1 MLNQNN
7 TFIHGCWRLDSWNL
21 SNAGLISFIEQL
33 IELGIDTFDH
43 ADIYGNYSCE
53 AIFGAVL
60 RHAPELRQRLKITTK
75 CGIKLPS
82 DKFPDHT
89 HIYDTSYQHIIAAVN
104 RSLTNL
110 ATDYIDTL
118 LIHRPDMLLE
128 GEEVARAFQQ
138 LLQEGKVLAF
148 GVSNFLPH
156 QFELLQSY
164 LDFPLTTNQVEASV
178 LSHDNFTNGTL
189 DYLRKLRIRP
199 QIWSPLAGG
208 RIFND
213 DTPNVLRVREALAQ
227 IALKHDAK
235 LEQIALAWLLR
246 HPSKMQ
252 IILGSGKIERI
263 REMLASANIQL
274 SRDEWFKIWTA
285 YTGHDIP

>member
-1 MLNQNN
+1 MLNQND
-7 TFIHGCWRLDSWNL
+7 TFIHGCWRLDSWGL
-21 SNAGLISFIEQL
+21 SNSELVGFMQELID
-33 IELGIDTFDH
+33 LGITQFDH

-53 AIFGAVL
+53 AIFGDAL
-60 RHAPELRQRLKITTK
+60 RLAPELRAQIKITTK

-82 DKFPDHT
+82 DKFPEHT
-89 HIYDTSYQHIIAAVN
+89 HIYDTSAKHIISAVE
-104 RSLTNL
+104 RSLDNL

-118 LIHRPDMLLE
+118 LIHRPDMLMNP
-128 GEEVARAFQQ
+128 EEVAEAFTLLKQQ
-138 LLQEGKVLAF
+138 GKVLDF
-148 GVSNFLPH
+148 GVSNFLPS

-164 LDFPLTTNQVEASV
+164 LGVPLVTNQIEASV
-178 LSHDNFTNGTL
+178 LAHEHFTNGTL
-189 DYLRKLRIRP
+189 DYLQKLRIRP

-213 DTPNVLRVREALAQ
+213 DTPNALRVREVLAQ
-227 IALKHDAK
+227 IALKHNAK

-246 HPSKMQ
+246 HPSRMQ